1 MIRVCQRLKKICFSK
16 RLNSKCTT
24 HKLQWPNVGSQLG
37 IYRTYKPSME
47 ETEEREAAALLGS
60 LSLSL
65 SLSLLKRVAD
75 VPTHPLERMR
85 KHSSILG
92 VGIIIFRKYAHV
104 PSRGRSGNG
113 LQNLLKTELQHILLQ
128 EQQGLGFRNSFLGKS
143 VQTRTSASM
152 STR

>member
-1 MIRVCQRLKKICFSK
+1 
-16 RLNSKCTT
+16 
-24 HKLQWPNVGSQLG
+24 
-37 IYRTYKPSME
+37 ME

-75 VPTHPLERMR
+75 VPAHPLERMR

-92 VGIIIFRKYAHV
+92 VGIIIIFRKYAHV

-113 LQNLLKTELQHILLQ
+113 LQNLLETELQHILLQ
-128 EQQGLGFRNSFLGKS
+128 DQQGLGIPFS
-143 VQTRTSASM
+143 VNLYKHVLVLHCQHV
-152 STR
+152 STRRQITSRQRSAKTRQSVANEFARISLVLFV

>member
-1 MIRVCQRLKKICFSK
+1 
-16 RLNSKCTT
+16 
-24 HKLQWPNVGSQLG
+24 
-37 IYRTYKPSME
+37 ME

-65 SLSLLKRVAD
+65 SLLKRVAD
-75 VPTHPLERMR
+75 VPAHPLERMR

-92 VGIIIFRKYAHV
+92 VGIIIIFRKYAHV

-113 LQNLLKTELQHILLQ
+113 LQNLLETELQHILLQ
-128 EQQGLGFRNSFLGKS
+128 EQQGLGFRDSFLGKS
-143 VQTRTSASM
+143 VQTRTSTSL